1 MTVIGL
7 TGGIASGKSTA
18 AEYLRGLGATLI
30 DADRV
35 GHRSYEPGTSGFEK
49 VVNAFGH
56 EIVGKDGV
64 IDRRIL
70 GGKVFGAPGE
80 MERLN
85 AILWPEIRTLIS
97 EELAEL
103 KRRDPHQMVILEA
116 AVLIEA
122 GWTDLCDEI
131 WVVTT
136 TPQIALARIMSRNN
150 LSEEAATARI
160 QAQAGSRERALQ
172 VANVKIDNSGT
183 QEQFEQRLDRAWKT
197 LTNRLADERG
207 VKRPTRLPV
216 KPVAKPAG
224 KAASKAPASKTP
236 VAKTPVAK
244 AAGKPA
250 PSSKAATKVAP
261 KVAAKPAPKAPVRP
275 AGKPV
280 TKGAAK
286 PAGKPM
292 PKAAATPA
300 AKPATTTAVK
310 PSAKPAATAAAK
322 PVAKPASKPVAK
334 PAAKAATKTAAKTP
348 SRLAASAKTT
358 AKAKAPAKPSRPA
371 AKPAAKAASK
381 PAAKASA
388 KPAGKPAAR
397 SAAKPAAKPAAGARR
412 R

>member
-35 GHRSYEPGTSGFEK
+35 GHRSYGPGTSGFEK

-85 AILWPEIRTLIS
+85 FILWPEISTLIS
-97 EELAEL
+97 EELREL
-103 KRRDPHQMVILEA
+103 TRRDRDQIVILEA

-122 GWTDLCDEI
+122 GWIDLCDEV

-172 VANVKIDNSGT
+172 VADVKIDNSGT

-216 KPVAKPAG
+216 KPA
-224 KAASKAPASKTP
+224 
-236 VAKTPVAK
+236 
-244 AAGKPA
+244 
-250 PSSKAATKVAP
+250 
-261 KVAAKPAPKAPVRP
+261 
-275 AGKPV
+275 
-280 TKGAAK
+280 
-286 PAGKPM
+286 
-292 PKAAATPA
+292 
-300 AKPATTTAVK
+300 
-310 PSAKPAATAAAK
+310 
-322 PVAKPASKPVAK
+322 AKPASKPASK
-334 PAAKAATKTAAKTP
+334 AAGQASASKASAAKV
-348 SRLAASAKTT
+348 AS
-358 AKAKAPAKPSRPA
+358 KAPA
-371 AKPAAKAASK
+371 AKPAPISKAA
-381 PAAKASA
+381 PQTAAKA
-388 KPAGKPAAR
+388 PARPAQ
-397 SAAKPAAKPAAGARR
+397 K
-412 R
+412 

>member
-85 AILWPEIRTLIS
+85 FILWPEIRTLIS
-97 EELAEL
+97 EELREFT
-103 KRRDPHQMVILEA
+103 RRDRDQIVILEA

-122 GWTDLCDEI
+122 GWIDLCDEV

-172 VANVKIDNSGT
+172 VADVKIDNSGT

-216 KPVAKPAG
+216 KPAGKPAG
-224 KAASKAPASKTP
+224 KTLASKAP
-236 VAKTPVAK
+236 VAKLPAVKAAAKPAPTAK
-244 AAGKPA
+244 AAPKPA
-250 PSSKAATKVAP
+250 AKPAAKVPARPAAKPVTKA
-261 KVAAKPAPKAPVRP
+261 AAKPAPKAATKPAARP
-275 AGKPV
+275 AVKPV
-280 TKGAAK
+280 TKAVAK
-286 PAGKPM
+286 PV
-292 PKAAATPA
+292 PK
-300 AKPATTTAVK
+300 
-310 PSAKPAATAAAK
+310 AAAK
-322 PVAKPASKPVAK
+322 PVSKATTKSAAKAPTRVAASAKTPAKAQAPAKPSRPAGK
-334 PAAKAATKTAAKTP
+334 PAAKAATK
-348 SRLAASAKTT
+348 
-358 AKAKAPAKPSRPA
+358 PA
-371 AKPAAKAASK
+371 
-381 PAAKASA
+381 A
-388 KPAGKPAAR
+388 KPAGKPTAKAVG
-397 SAAKPAAKPAAGARR
+397 KPASGARR

>member
-85 AILWPEIRTLIS
+85 FILWPEIRTLIS
-97 EELAEL
+97 EELREL
-103 KRRDPHQMVILEA
+103 TRRDRDQIVILEA

-122 GWTDLCDEI
+122 GWTDLCDEV

-160 QAQAGSRERALQ
+160 HAQAGSRERALQ
-172 VANVKIDNSGT
+172 VADVKIDNSGT
-183 QEQFEQRLDRAWKT
+183 LEQLEQRLDRAWKT

-216 KPVAKPAG
+216 KP
-224 KAASKAPASKTP
+224 
-236 VAKTPVAK
+236 
-244 AAGKPA
+244 
-250 PSSKAATKVAP
+250 
-261 KVAAKPAPKAPVRP
+261 
-275 AGKPV
+275 
-280 TKGAAK
+280 
-286 PAGKPM
+286 
-292 PKAAATPA
+292 
-300 AKPATTTAVK
+300 AV
-310 PSAKPAATAAAK
+310 
-322 PVAKPASKPVAK
+322 
-334 PAAKAATKTAAKTP
+334 
-348 SRLAASAKTT
+348 
-358 AKAKAPAKPSRPA
+358 
-371 AKPAAKAASK
+371 
-381 PAAKASA
+381 
-388 KPAGKPAAR
+388 
-397 SAAKPAAKPAAGARR
+397 
-412 R
+412 

>member
-85 AILWPEIRTLIS
+85 FILWPEIRTLIS
-97 EELAEL
+97 EELREL
-103 KRRDPHQMVILEA
+103 TRRDRDQIVILEA

-122 GWTDLCDEI
+122 GWTDLCDEV

-172 VANVKIDNSGT
+172 VADVKIDNSGT
-183 QEQFEQRLDRAWKT
+183 LEQLEQRLDRAWKT

-216 KPVAKPAG
+216 KPASKPASKPVS
-224 KAASKAPASKTP
+224 KAAGQAPTSKAPAAKVASKAPA
-236 VAKTPVAK
+236 A
-244 AAGKPA
+244 KPA
-250 PSSKAATKVAP
+250 PISKAAPQTAAKAPARPAAKPVTKA
-261 KVAAKPAPKAPVRP
+261 AAKPAPKATAKPTTRTAAKTAAKP
-275 AGKPV
+275 AAKPSARV
-280 TKGAAK
+280 AAK
-286 PAGKPM
+286 PAGKP
-292 PKAAATPA
+292 
-300 AKPATTTAVK
+300 AV
-310 PSAKPAATAAAK
+310 
-322 PVAKPASKPVAK
+322 
-334 PAAKAATKTAAKTP
+334 KAATKSAVKTP
-348 SRLAASAKTT
+348 ARVAASAKTT

-371 AKPAAKAASK
+371 AKPATKAASK
-381 PAAKASA
+381 PAAKVAA
-388 KPAGKPAAR
+388 KPAGK
-397 SAAKPAAKPAAGARR
+397 SAAKPAAKQAAKSAAGARR